1 MNTVI
6 EIKDITKSFENKQ
19 VLKGVSL
26 DIFKGET
33 LVLLGGS
40 GSGKSV
46 LLKCITG
53 LLKPNSG
60 SIKVFSEEITTAD
73 EDLLALIRRRTG
85 ILFQGGALFDS
96 MNVFDNVAFG
106 VLELNKNISENEL
119 ENIVKEN
126 LELVGLNGIEKLMPS
141 ELSGGMRKRV
151 ALARAV
157 AIKPE
162 ILFYDEPTTGL
173 DPISSR
179 AIGKLIKSLQEKL
192 NVTSIVVT
200 HDIELAFTI
209 ADRITFLHNGVLVI
223 TGELKE
229 IKECKFS
236 VLCDFIGDFYNINKV
251 FT

>member
-1 MNTVI
+1 
-6 EIKDITKSFENKQ
+6 

-26 DIFKGET
+26 DVFQGET
-33 LVLLGGS
+33 LVLLGTS

-53 LLKPNSG
+53 LLKPDGG
-60 SIKVFSEEITTAD
+60 SIKVFLQDITNAN
-73 EDLLALIRRRTG
+73 EDLLALVRKRTG

-96 MNVFDNVAFG
+96 MSVFDNVAFG
-106 VLELNKNISENEL
+106 VSELNKGIL
-119 ENIVKEN
+119 KKDLKKIVKEN
-126 LELVGLNGIEKLMPS
+126 LKLVGLKGIENLMPS

-173 DPISSR
+173 DPVSSR
-179 AIGKLIKSLQEKL
+179 AIGTLIKSLQTKL

-200 HDIELAFTI
+200 HDIELAFSI
-209 ADRITFLHNGVLVI
+209 ADRITFLHNGVLII
-223 TGELKE
+223 TGKIDE
-229 IKECKFS
+229 IKKCKFP
-236 VLCDFIGDFYNINKV
+236 VICEFIGDFYNIEKM
-251 FT
+251 FS

>member
-1 MNTVI
+1 MDKII
-6 EIKDITKSFENKQ
+6 EIKGLTKSFETNQ

-26 DIFKGET
+26 DVFKGET

-53 LLKPNSG
+53 LLKPDSG
-60 SIKVFSEEITTAD
+60 SVKVFSQEITNAD

-106 VLELNKNISENEL
+106 IVELNKSISKNKL
-119 ENIVKEN
+119 ADIVKEN
-126 LELVGLNGIEKLMPS
+126 LELVGLKGIEKLMPA

-173 DPISSR
+173 DPVSSR
-179 AIGKLIKSLQEKL
+179 AIGLLIKSLQTKL

-200 HDIELAFTI
+200 HDIELAFSI
-209 ADRITFLHNGVLVI
+209 ADRITFLHNGVLII
-223 TGELKE
+223 TGE
-229 IKECKFS
+229 IKDIKSCKFP
-236 VLCDFIGDFYNINKV
+236 VICEFIGDFYNINKV
-251 FT
+251 FS